1 MKYQRLPVDVD
12 PFRLVE
18 QGRTLHG
25 KLAVSEF
32 PRLQDLLVESMESGD
47 EGLVDITLEFTRSET
62 GLPIVK
68 GSIHCHLDMS
78 CQRCL
83 KPVSTPF
90 HSELYVVFVSSDAQ
104 ADNLQEGYDTWLVE
118 DSRLFLKDFV
128 EDEILLALPVVI
140 AHDLDNEQDR
150 MQCKPQ
156 KALIEVLPDR
166 FDEVDEGT
174 QKENPFDVLK
184 DLKLDNE

>member
-18 QGRTLHG
+18 QGRKLHG

-32 PRLQDLLVESMESGD
+32 PRLQDLLCESMETD
-47 EGLVDITLEFTRSET
+47 DQELVDIELAFKRSET
-62 GLPIVK
+62 GLPLVT
-68 GSIHCHLDMS
+68 GSIRCKLDMS

-83 KPVSTPF
+83 NVVKTPF
-90 HSELYVVFVSSDAQ
+90 YSELCVVFVSSDAQ
-104 ADNLQEGYDTWLVE
+104 ANNLQEGYDTWLVE
-118 DSRLFLKDFV
+118 DGRLFLKDFI

-140 AHDLDNEQDR
+140 AHDLENDQQR
-150 MQCKPQ
+150 LQCKPQ
-156 KALIEVLPDR
+156 KALIEVLPGHVDQ
-166 FDEVDEGT
+166 VDEDT

-184 DLKLDNE
+184 DLKLDN